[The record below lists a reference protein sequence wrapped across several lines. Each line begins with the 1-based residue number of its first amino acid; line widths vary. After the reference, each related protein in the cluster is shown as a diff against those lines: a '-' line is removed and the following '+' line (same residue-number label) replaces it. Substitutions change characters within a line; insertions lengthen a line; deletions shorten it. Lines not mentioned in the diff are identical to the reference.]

1 MGKKLNFYYLKFIY
15 LFIVGAIAL
24 VVVDIFQLRVPQL
37 IGRVIDDFSDDTL
50 TTKILKNFATDM
62 VVIIIVMA
70 IGRFLW
76 RASII
81 GAAHLIEWDL
91 KKKMYDITIE
101 FPLEYYVKNKSGNIL
116 SHFTSDSKV
125 IRDWF
130 GGGTLMIVD
139 AIFLGGY
146 TFYRMI
152 RLNYILALLS
162 IIPLLLIAIISGIL
176 GHLMNKKFLENQKA
190 YDELSAYAE
199 ETFRGLFVIKAFVR
213 ESLELKRFEKINK
226 NNYDKN
232 KTFSRYSVVLNIL
245 TEILVWSIGAII
257 VGYGGYKAYMYSSKG
272 IGSFSPGDLTVFFS
286 YFVTMTWPMFA
297 ISRLIDKRAQAKASA
312 KRINTLFNTTIAV
325 CDNPNSKDFIIEGN
339 SIEFKNLTFNYPD
352 DPKRVLKGISLNI
365 KKGDFVGFIGRT
377 GSGKSSIFDL
387 LLRFY
392 NLDKGMIY
400 IDGQDIMD
408 IKIKNVRDSIGYVDQ
423 ENFLFSDTII
433 NNVAFSEKD
442 EIDTSMVYESTKWAN
457 VYDSVLAFDNSFDT
471 ILGERGVTVS
481 GGQKER
487 LSISRALY
495 SNPKILILDD
505 SLSSVDAKTEKE
517 IIHIIKSS
525 RSNDITILSSNRIS
539 SIRNATKIVVLNNGE
554 IEAIGTH
561 DELLNI
567 SKTYSEINS
576 LQSLDGGDFDEE

>member
-1 MGKKLNFYYLKFIY
+1 M
-15 LFIVGAIAL
+15 
-24 VVVDIFQLRVPQL
+24 
-37 IGRVIDDFSDDTL
+37 
-50 TTKILKNFATDM
+50 
-62 VVIIIVMA
+62 
-70 IGRFLW
+70 
-76 RASII
+76 
-81 GAAHLIEWDL
+81 E
-91 KKKMYDITIE
+91 
-101 FPLEYYVKNKSGNIL
+101 KS
-116 SHFTSDSKV
+116 
-125 IRDWF
+125 
-130 GGGTLMIVD
+130 
-139 AIFLGGY
+139 
-146 TFYRMI
+146 
-152 RLNYILALLS
+152 
-162 IIPLLLIAIISGIL
+162 
-176 GHLMNKKFLENQKA
+176 
-190 YDELSAYAE
+190 
-199 ETFRGLFVIKAFVR
+199 
-213 ESLELKRFEKINK
+213 
-226 NNYDKN
+226 
-232 KTFSRYSVVLNIL
+232 
-245 TEILVWSIGAII
+245 
-257 VGYGGYKAYMYSSKG
+257 
-272 IGSFSPGDLTVFFS
+272 
-286 YFVTMTWPMFA
+286 
-297 ISRLIDKRAQAKASA
+297 
-312 KRINTLFNTTIAV
+312 
-325 CDNPNSKDFIIEGN
+325 
-339 SIEFKNLTFNYPD
+339 
-352 DPKRVLKGISLNI
+352 
-365 KKGDFVGFIGRT
+365 GDFVGFIGRT

-505 SLSSVDAKTEKE
+505 SLSAVDAKTEKE
-517 IIHIIKSS
+517 IIHMIKSS